1 MTGKNRRWLHAL
13 ILSMLPLAPMQPAAA
28 DDLEELRKLRDTTI
42 NLVNALV
49 DQGVLTR
56 AKADEL
62 IRQAQQAAQN
72 SSTTGGPVAAPNGAG
87 ATVPP
92 SGGPSAPAPVQPGV
106 VRVPYVPESVKEE
119 IRDEVKQDVLTQAK
133 SERWGDPGAM
143 PDWVHRITW
152 SGDVRFRFEADRFP
166 TDGGVPNASPEQL
179 AIPEF
184 GAWPE
189 ANTTDPMDRM
199 RIRARLGL
207 TAELGNTVT
216 VGIRLASGGVGS
228 GSNPSTENQTLGNYN
243 THESVGF
250 DRAYLDY
257 HPWAWLNIDG
267 GRMGQPFFA
276 PTTLVWANDLSLEGI
291 SGSLTPQFF
300 GDRLGFFIN
309 AGAFPILDNDPTP
322 LSSSSSKWL
331 YAWQAGIK
339 LGLPKDSSFR
349 IGAALY
355 DYRNIEGI
363 LNPTY
368 YSTIYSGTAAPFR
381 QGGNSVFDINGYA
394 NTLNGTQDYLI
405 GLASQ
410 FHEANASSALDLGFG
425 YRTHVMLNMD
435 YVKNLG
441 FNHQEILDRTGQA
454 FPERTT
460 GAQVQLAVGDPDF
473 TRRYSW
479 RALVGYRYVQ
489 SDAVVDAFTDSDF
502 HLGGTNAE
510 GYILGGEFA
519 FERNATLRVRW
530 MSGKQIDGLPLAI
543 NVLQVDA
550 TGSF

>member
-1 MTGKNRRWLHAL
+1 MTRKNRHWLHASVVSL
-13 ILSMLPLAPMQPAAA
+13 VSLGTVHTAVA
-28 DDLEELRKLRDTTI
+28 DDIEELRKLRDTTI

-62 IRQAQQAAQN
+62 IRQAQQAAQG
-72 SSTTGGPVAAPNGAG
+72 SSSPPASAASSPPGAPSAG
-87 ATVPP
+87 AT
-92 SGGPSAPAPVQPGV
+92 GSAPV
-106 VRVPYVPESVKEE
+106 VRVPYVPELVKEE
-119 IRDEVKQDVLTQAK
+119 ITNEVKQDVLTQAK
-133 SERWGDPGAM
+133 SERWGDPGAL
-143 PDWVHRITW
+143 PDWVHRITL
-152 SGDVRFRFEADRFP
+152 SGDVRFRYEGDRFP
-166 TDGGVPNASPEQL
+166 TDSAPNATPEEL
-179 AIPEF
+179 AIPQF

-189 ANTTDPMDRM
+189 ANTSDAMSRL

-207 TAELGNTVT
+207 EADFGDTVT
-216 VGIRLASGGVGS
+216 AGIRLASGGVGA
-228 GSNPSTENQTLGNYN
+228 GANPASENQTLGNYN
-243 THESVGF
+243 SHEAVGF

-257 HPWAWLNIDG
+257 HPWSWLNIEG
-267 GRMGQPFFA
+267 GRLGQPFFA

-291 SGSLTPQFF
+291 AGGVTPQFF
-300 GDRLGFFIN
+300 GNQLGVFIN

-331 YAWQAGIK
+331 YAGQVGIR
-339 LGLPKDSSFR
+339 LALPRDSSFK
-349 IGAALY
+349 IGAAFY

-363 LNPTY
+363 PNPTY
-368 YSTIYSGTAAPFR
+368 YSTIYSDTAAPFR
-381 QGGNSVFDINGYA
+381 QGGNSVFDINEQL
-394 NTLNGTQDYLI
+394 NTLSGTQNYLI

-410 FHEANASSALDLGFG
+410 FHEANASAALDLGFG
-425 YRTHVMLNMD
+425 YRIHVMLDMD

-441 FNHQEILDRTGQA
+441 FDHQEIFERTGETL
-454 FPERTT
+454 PERTT
-460 GAQVQLAVGDPDF
+460 GAQVQLSVGDPDF
-473 TRRYSW
+473 SRRYSW

-519 FERNATLRVRW
+519 FETHATLRVRW

-550 TGSF
+550 TAAF